1 MAPSI
6 TSTRTTT
13 TRGRPATSSALGA
26 LKLLHHQSHPDASD
40 SFEHAAQF
48 ATASRL
54 IACLVNEGLVHATL
68 LDSAPTDPD
77 ILQAHV
83 AVVNFGSKA
92 GTNAPSTTRTPPVA
106 WARLEPPA
114 GAVHVHGS
122 SSNVAA
128 ILVSL
133 RAVPLTRP
141 GTAQIRCLDPDDLA
155 GNASFV
161 VASRDARAN
170 GTRAA
175 TVDVT
180 GMTTTADP
188 RAVWDAV
195 AAWNQVPASN
205 AAVIRDELASSAQI
219 QAILFQHPPN
229 LGKLPTLTSSALDWE
244 NAVVEGHAT
253 HPMHRT
259 RRAFAPLAFTPTP
272 DGMHAL
278 QFPDLVLF
286 AVPLTRVH
294 AHGTWLSDVH
304 PRLLEHLPSHDAAR
318 VPADHVLFP
327 VHGHQAAWVRV
338 NFPEFVALSVR
349 IPALA
354 QASTRTLV
362 VPDERWFPDGA
373 IVKTSISMTIT
384 SAMRTVSPYTVQ
396 NAPIMSAIA
405 HIVNEGRD
413 FLFPIDEFAS
423 IGLDHPDEAVAKAM
437 GCVLRADPE
446 RLLAPHDE
454 KVIMCAALVERDVA
468 TGVPHVVRAFGLHS
482 PAQRLAWFTE
492 YAKLLVQCL
501 VPPLAKYAFAFE
513 GHGQNMLLRVRPGK
527 CDGDAA
533 LVGFAVRDYGG
544 ALVHVPT
551 YRAAL
556 DKHDDLTD
564 KLRPGS
570 FQLASSPEAAYRVA
584 YHTMVA
590 CHLHRLARVIG
601 LHQSG
606 AAWRVVREAVRGELA
621 PFGGDAHPL
630 ARAWLY
636 ERDVDAKAFLRMK
649 CGGLYRDYVYERVPN
664 LLFAVDEEEKLKCGE
679 EGRVPD
685 VAAAE

>member
-13 TRGRPATSSALGA
+13 RGKPAPSALGA
-26 LKLLHHQSHPDASD
+26 LKLLHHHQSHPDAQD

-68 LDSAPTDPD
+68 LDSAPTGLDS
-77 ILQAHV
+77 QAHF
-83 AVVNFGSKA
+83 AVTKSGTKA
-92 GTNAPSTTRTPPVA
+92 GTNAPSTTRTPQVA

-114 GAVHVHGS
+114 AAVHAHR
-122 SSNVAA
+122 SSNIAA

-141 GTAQIRCLDPDDLA
+141 GTAQIRCLDPDDLV

-161 VASRDARAN
+161 VASRGGARTN
-170 GTRAA
+170 GTCGAG
-175 TVDVT
+175 TVDDAAV
-180 GMTTTADP
+180 MTTTVDP
-188 RAVWDAV
+188 CAVWDAV
-195 AAWNQVPASN
+195 AVWNQVPASN

-219 QAILFQHPPN
+219 QAILLQHPPN
-229 LGKLPTLTSSALDWE
+229 SGKLPTLTSSALDWE

-259 RRAFAPLAFTPTP
+259 RRASVPLAFSPTL

-286 AVPLTRVH
+286 AVPLSRVH
-294 AHGTWLSDVH
+294 AHGTWIKDVH
-304 PRLLEHLPSHDAAR
+304 PRLLEHLPSHDAER

-327 VHGHQAAWVRV
+327 VHGHQAAWVRA
-338 NFPEFVALSVR
+338 NFPEFIPLGVQ

-362 VPDERWFPDGA
+362 VPDDKWFPDGA

-396 NAPIMSAIA
+396 NAPIMSAMA
-405 HIVNEGRD
+405 HLVNEGRAV
-413 FLFPIDEFAS
+413 LFPIDEFAS
-423 IGLDHPDEAVAKAM
+423 IGLNHPDEAVAKAM

-446 RLLAPHDE
+446 RLLAPQGE

-468 TGVPHVVRAFGLHS
+468 TGIPHVVRAFGLQS
-482 PAQRLAWFTE
+482 PTQRLAWFTE

-513 GHGQNMLLRVRPGK
+513 GHGQNMLLRVRPGQRE
-527 CDGDAA
+527 GDAA

-551 YRAAL
+551 YCAAL

-570 FQLASSPEAAYRVA
+570 FQLAASPEAAYRVG

-590 CHLHRLARVIG
+590 CHLHRLARVLD

-606 AAWRVVREAVRGELA
+606 AAWRVVRDAVRAELA

-664 LLFAVDEEEKLKCGE
+664 LLFVGAEGEKIESGENGQKAV
-679 EGRVPD
+679 
-685 VAAAE
+685 AE

>member
-6 TSTRTTT
+6 TSTRTSTSTRARPGTT
-13 TRGRPATSSALGA
+13 ALGA
-26 LKLLHHQSHPDASD
+26 LKLHLLHTDAQD
-40 SFEHAAQF
+40 SLEHKAQF

-54 IACLVNEGLVHATL
+54 IACLVNEALVHAIL
-68 LDSAPTDPD
+68 LDLVTIGLNTAERAAPVKSAPNSS
-77 ILQAHV
+77 I
-83 AVVNFGSKA
+83 S
-92 GTNAPSTTRTPPVA
+92 APAARTPPVA
-106 WARLEPPA
+106 WARLEAPVA
-114 GAVHVHGS
+114 IRSTS
-122 SSNVAA
+122 SSKVAA
-128 ILVSL
+128 ILVPL
-133 RAVPLTRP
+133 RVVPPTRP
-141 GTAQIRCLDPDDLA
+141 DNAQIRCLDPDDLVS
-155 GNASFV
+155 NASFV
-161 VASRDARAN
+161 VVPRHGRTNGSRTGADA
-170 GTRAA
+170 TT
-175 TVDVT
+175 TVD
-180 GMTTTADP
+180 P
-188 RAVWDAV
+188 CAVWNIV
-195 AAWNQVPASN
+195 ALWNQVPASN

-219 QAILFQHPPN
+219 QAILFKHPPHH
-229 LGKLPTLTSSALDWE
+229 GKLPILTSSSLDWE

-259 RRAFAPLAFTPTP
+259 RRATAPLAFSPTP

-286 AVPLTRVH
+286 AVPLKRVH
-294 AHGTWLSDVH
+294 AHGTWLTDVH

-327 VHGHQAAWVRV
+327 VHGHQAAWVRA
-338 NFPEFVALSVR
+338 NFPDFVSLRVR

-362 VPDERWFPDGA
+362 VPNDQWFPDGA

-396 NAPIMSAIA
+396 NAPVMSAMA
-405 HIVNEGRD
+405 HIVNEGRS

-423 IGLDHPDEAVAKAM
+423 IGLDHPDETIAKAM

-446 RLLAPHDE
+446 RLLAPHGE
-454 KVIMCAALVERDVA
+454 NVILCAALVERDLA
-468 TGVPHVVRAFGLHS
+468 TGVPHVVRAFGLQS
-482 PAQRLAWFTE
+482 LAQRLPWFTE

-513 GHGQNMLLRVRPGK
+513 GHGQNMLLRVRPAAK
-527 CDGDAA
+527 QGDSAM

-556 DKHDDLTD
+556 AECDDLTD

-570 FQLASSPEAAYRVA
+570 FQLAASPEAAYRVA

-590 CHLHRLARVIG
+590 CHLHRLARVLD

-606 AAWRVVREAVRGELA
+606 VAWRIVRQAVRAELV

-630 ARAWLY
+630 ARAWLH

-649 CGGLYRDYVYERVPN
+649 CGGLYRDYMYESVPN
-664 LLFAVDEEEKLKCGE
+664 LLFVGDEEGEVESGE
-679 EGRVPD
+679 EGQAPD
-685 VAAAE
+685 VATAE

>member
-1 MAPSI
+1 MAPSVTTTC
-6 TSTRTTT
+6 TSTRTRPTT
-13 TRGRPATSSALGA
+13 TALGA
-26 LKLLHHQSHPDASD
+26 LKLHLLHPDAQS
-40 SFEHAAQF
+40 SFEHKAQF

-54 IACLVNEGLVHATL
+54 IACLVNEALVHATL
-68 LDSAPTDPD
+68 LDSAPIALNTPEHAAPVKSV
-77 ILQAHV
+77 I
-83 AVVNFGSKA
+83 KA
-92 GTNAPSTTRTPPVA
+92 SISAPTPPRTSLVA
-106 WARLEPPA
+106 WARLEAPVA
-114 GAVHVHGS
+114 INSSTS

-128 ILVSL
+128 ILVPL
-133 RAVPLTRP
+133 RVVPLSRP
-141 GTAQIRCLDPDDLA
+141 GTAQIRCLDPDDLV

-161 VASRDARAN
+161 LVPRGARTN
-170 GTRAA
+170 GTRDGTDATT
-175 TVDVT
+175 TVD
-180 GMTTTADP
+180 P
-188 RAVWDAV
+188 CAVWDAV
-195 AAWNQVPASN
+195 ALWNQVPASN

-219 QAILFQHPPN
+219 QAILFQHPPHH
-229 LGKLPTLTSSALDWE
+229 GKLPTLTSSSLDWE

-259 RRAFAPLAFTPTP
+259 RHASAPLAFSPTP

-294 AHGTWLSDVH
+294 AHGTWLTDVH
-304 PRLLEHLPSHDAAR
+304 PALLERLPAHDAAC
-318 VPADHVLFP
+318 VPIDHVLFP
-327 VHGHQAAWVRV
+327 VHGHQAAWVHAH
-338 NFPEFVALSVR
+338 FPEFVPLRVR

-354 QASTRTLV
+354 QASTRTVV
-362 VPDERWFPDGA
+362 VPGGQLFPDGA

-396 NAPIMSAIA
+396 NAPVMSAMA
-405 HIVNEGRD
+405 HLVNESRNV
-413 FLFPIDEFAS
+413 LFPIDEFAS
-423 IGLDHPDEAVAKAM
+423 IGLDHPDEAIAKAM

-446 RLLAPHDE
+446 RLLAPHGE
-454 KVIMCAALVERDVA
+454 KVILCAALVERDVA
-468 TGVPHVVRAFGLHS
+468 TGVPHVVRAFGLQS
-482 PAQRLAWFTE
+482 LAQRLAWFTK
-492 YAKLLVQCL
+492 YAKLLVQSL

-513 GHGQNMLLRVRPGK
+513 GHGQNMLLRVRPAAK
-527 CDGDAA
+527 QGDNAT

-556 DKHDDLTD
+556 ATRDDLTD

-570 FQLASSPEAAYRVA
+570 FQLAASPEAAYRVA

-590 CHLHRLARVIG
+590 CHLHRLARVLD

-606 AAWRVVREAVRGELA
+606 AAWRVVREAVRTELA

-630 ARAWLY
+630 ARAWLH

-664 LLFAVDEEEKLKCGE
+664 LLFVGDEEGQKVESSE
-679 EGRVPD
+679 EGQEPE